1 MHLFLLLDFLLLRN
15 HLLWHRRLRLYKLY
29 HQFRLRYRRQRLPRW
44 FLAVAIVNI
53 VTHPVFTLALH
64 VFGRSTPFVLSCEVA
79 IFLAEALM
87 IMAAYGFQR
96 GRLLFAA
103 SLLMNGTS
111 YFTGLLLSWNFA

>member
-1 MHLFLLLDFLLLRN
+1 MTALCWFLAWEWINIALEYTVTA
-15 HLLWHRRLRLYKLY
+15 WV
-29 HQFRLRYRRQRLPRW
+29 RLPRW
-44 FLAVAIVNI
+44 FLAVAIVNL

-64 VFGRSTPFVLSCEVA
+64 VFGRSTPFVLSCEVP

-87 IMAAYGFQR
+87 LMAAYGFQR